1 MKAVIMAGGRGE
13 RLRPFTYVVPK
24 PLLPVNET
32 NAIENSISKLSRH
45 GFRDFLIS
53 VNYLKNKFDI
63 CLEYEKKFDIS
74 IKLVEEPKRMGTAGS
89 LRYMREDL
97 KEPFLLQ
104 NGDLFA
110 DVDYTKMYK
119 KFLQYQCDCLVGM
132 KKIEV
137 QSLYGVIDVND
148 DFSVKQVVE
157 KPTTTE
163 WINSGIYILKPDLI
177 EMIGDKYT
185 DITDLISKLLDQKRS
200 IYSFDIGDR
209 WIDIGKIEDYKKVE
223 NIIKTWK

>member
-24 PLLPVNET
+24 PLLPVYKT
-32 NAIENSISKLSRH
+32 NAIENSIHNLSKH
-45 GFRDFLIS
+45 GFEEFIIS

-63 CLEYEKKFDIS
+63 CYEYEKKFDVK

-89 LRYMREDL
+89 LRYMRDEL

-110 DVDYTKMYK
+110 DVNYTKMHK
-119 KFLQYQCDCLVGM
+119 KFIEHDCDCLLGM
-132 KKIEV
+132 KKIEF
-137 QSLYGVIDVND
+137 QSLYGILDIDEK
-148 DFSVKQVVE
+148 FSLKQVIE
-157 KPTTTE
+157 KPTNTE
-163 WINSGIYILKPDLI
+163 WINSGIYILKPELI
-177 EMIGDKYT
+177 EMIEDKYT
-185 DITDLISKLLDQKRS
+185 DITDLISELLNQRKS
-200 IYSFDIGDR
+200 VFVFDIGDR

>member
-1 MKAVIMAGGRGE
+1 MKAVIMAGGKGE

-24 PLLPVNET
+24 PLLPVYET
-32 NAIENSISKLSRH
+32 NAIENSISMLSRH
-45 GFRDFLIS
+45 GFQEFLIS

-63 CLEYEKKFDIS
+63 CLEYEKKFDIN

-89 LRYMREDL
+89 LRYMRKDL
-97 KEPFLLQ
+97 EEPFLLQ

-110 DVDYTKMYK
+110 DVDYTKMYN
-119 KFLQYQCDCLVGM
+119 KFLEHQCDFLIGI

-137 QSLYGVIDVND
+137 QSLYGVIDVNN
-148 DFSVKQVVE
+148 DFSVKQVLE
-157 KPTTTE
+157 KPTTTQ

-177 EMIGDKYT
+177 EMIRDEYT
-185 DITDLISKLLDQKRS
+185 DITDLMSELLNQKRS
-200 IYSFDIGDR
+200 IYTFDIGDR